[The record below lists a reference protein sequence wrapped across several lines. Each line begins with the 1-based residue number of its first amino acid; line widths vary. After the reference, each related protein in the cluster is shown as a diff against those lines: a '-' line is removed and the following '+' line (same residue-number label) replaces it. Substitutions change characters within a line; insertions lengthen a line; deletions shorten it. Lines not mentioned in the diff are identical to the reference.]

1 MLQQLTISNKL
12 RLGFG
17 AILVIILALILAAS
31 HGFTQVNLAVR
42 QNIHSYHVL
51 QDSDAALLALVN
63 METGMRGFALT
74 GKDEFLEPLNKG
86 EQQFADQLQDL
97 TQLTRDNPEQQA
109 GLAQLGQAKQQW
121 NNESVQQILALRRQ
135 VNAGTQPLD
144 TLTARIA
151 TAQDKGKMDAMREL
165 LGQIKSRENRLLD
178 SRTQSMD
185 DAKQQAM
192 LILISGGILAALLAL
207 GIAWSL
213 SRTIVG
219 RLAQTVAIARAIAAG
234 RLDSPIPAGG
244 RDELGQLLTAFGQM
258 QDRLRDMIQGIK
270 QGTDQLVA
278 ASHSISAN
286 SQQLSTAAQEQSS
299 AASSMAA
306 TVEQLTVSI
315 NHVSDNA
322 GEAHDLSSQSG
333 RLAQDG
339 GQTIQASV
347 DSMKS
352 IAGTVQSS
360 ATRIGELGEHSERV
374 SSIVSVIKGI
384 ADQTN
389 LLALNAAIEAARA
402 GEQGRGFAVVADEV
416 RQLAQRTTNS
426 TQEIAAMIEKIQAA
440 TQAAMSDMEVGV
452 RQVNGGVD
460 LANQAGEA
468 VVSINNSSDKVVRV
482 VNQISLSLREQTAA
496 SHDVARTVERLA
508 QMAQQNSEAIDETVK
523 TAVSLDA
530 LANDLNRQIGQF
542 RC

>member
-17 AILVIILALILAAS
+17 AILVIILALIMAAS

-165 LGQIKSRENRLLD
+165 LGQIKTRENRLLD

>member
-1 MLQQLTISNKL
+1 MLQRLNISHKL
-12 RLGFG
+12 KLGFG
-17 AILVIILALILAAS
+17 AILVIILALILAAWQ
-31 HGFTQVNLAVR
+31 GFNQVNQAVR

-74 GKDEFLEPLNKG
+74 GKEEFLDPLNKG
-86 EQQFADQLQDL
+86 EQQFAEQLQEL
-97 TQLTRDNPEQQA
+97 TQLTRDNPAQQA
-109 GLAQLGQAKQQW
+109 DLTQLGQAKQQW
-121 NNESVQQILALRRQ
+121 NNESVQQILTLRRQ

-144 TLTARIA
+144 ALTARIA
-151 TAQDKGKMDAMREL
+151 TAQDKGKMDGMRESL
-165 LGQIKSRENRLLD
+165 AQIKTRENALLD
-178 SRTQSMD
+178 GRTQAMN

-192 LILISGGILAALLAL
+192 TILISGGLLAALLAL

-219 RLAQTVAIARAIAAG
+219 RLEQTVAIARNIAAG
-234 RLDSPIPAGG
+234 QLDSPIPTGG
-244 RDELGQLLTAFGQM
+244 RDELGQLLAAFGQM
-258 QDRLRDMIQGIK
+258 QDKLRGMIQGIK

-286 SQQLSTAAQEQSS
+286 SQQLSAAAQEQSS

-306 TVEQLTVSI
+306 TVEELTVSI

-333 RLAQDG
+333 QLAQDG

-347 DSMKS
+347 DSMRS

-468 VVSINNSSDKVVRV
+468 VVSINTSSDKVVRV
-482 VNQISLSLREQTAA
+482 VNQISLALREQTAA

-508 QMAQQNSEAIDETVK
+508 QMAQQNSEAIGETVQ

-530 LANDLNRQIGQF
+530 LANDLNRQISQF

>member
-1 MLQQLTISNKL
+1 MLQQLTIANKL

-17 AILVIILALILAAS
+17 TILVIILALILAAWQ
-31 HGFTQVNLAVR
+31 GFNQVNQAVR

-74 GKDEFLEPLNKG
+74 GKEEFLDPLNKG
-86 EQQFADQLQDL
+86 EQQFAEQLQEL

-121 NNESVQQILALRRQ
+121 NSESVQQILALRRQ

-144 TLTARIA
+144 ALTARIA
-151 TAQDKGKMDAMREL
+151 TAQDKGRMDGMREL
-165 LGQIKSRENRLLD
+165 LAQLKTRENRLLD
-178 SRTQSMD
+178 GRTQSMD
-185 DAKQQAM
+185 DAKQQA
-192 LILISGGILAALLAL
+192 LTILISGGVLATLLAL

-213 SRTIVG
+213 TRTIVG
-219 RLAQTVAIARAIAAG
+219 RLAQTVAVARTIAAG
-234 RLDSPIPAGG
+234 QLDSPIPAGG
-244 RDELGQLLTAFGQM
+244 RDELGQLLTAFAQM
-258 QDRLRDMIQGIK
+258 QDKLRGMIQGIK
-270 QGTDQLVA
+270 QGTDHLVA

-286 SQQLSTAAQEQSS
+286 SQQLSAAAQEQSS

-306 TVEQLTVSI
+306 TVEELTVSI

-347 DSMKS
+347 DSMRS

-468 VVSINNSSDKVVRV
+468 VVSINTASDKVVRV
-482 VNQISLSLREQTAA
+482 VNQISLALREQTAA

-508 QMAQQNSEAIDETVK
+508 QMAQQNSEAIGETVQ

-530 LANDLNRQIGQF
+530 LANDLNRQISQF

>member
-1 MLQQLTISNKL
+1 MLQQLTIANKL

-17 AILVIILALILAAS
+17 AILVIILALILAARQ
-31 HGFTQVNLAVR
+31 GFNQVNLAVQ

-74 GKDEFLEPLNKG
+74 GKEEFLEPLNRG
-86 EQQFADQLQDL
+86 EQRFAEQLQEL
-97 TQLTRDNPEQQA
+97 TQLTRDNAAQQA
-109 GLAQLGQAKQQW
+109 DLTQLGQAKQQW
-121 NNESVQQILALRRQ
+121 NSESVQQILALRRQ

-144 TLTARIA
+144 ALTARIA
-151 TAQDKGKMDAMREL
+151 TAQDKSRMDGMRSL
-165 LGQIKSRENRLLD
+165 LAQIKTRENALLD
-178 SRTQSMD
+178 GRTQAMN

-192 LILISGGILAALLAL
+192 TILISGGLLATLLAL

-219 RLAQTVAIARAIAAG
+219 RLAQTVAIARTIAAG
-234 RLDSPIPAGG
+234 QLDSPIPTSG
-244 RDELGQLLTAFGQM
+244 RDELGQLLAAFGQM
-258 QDRLRDMIQGIK
+258 QDKLRGMIQGIK

-286 SQQLSTAAQEQSS
+286 SQQLSAAAQEQSS

-306 TVEQLTVSI
+306 TVEELTVSI

-333 RLAQDG
+333 QLAQDG

-347 DSMKS
+347 DSMRS

-360 ATRIGELGEHSERV
+360 ANRIGELGEHSERV

-452 RQVNGGVD
+452 RQVNDGVD

-468 VVSINNSSDKVVRV
+468 VVSINTSSDKVVRV
-482 VNQISLSLREQTAA
+482 VNQISLALREQTAA

-508 QMAQQNSEAIDETVK
+508 QMAQQNSEAIGETVQ

-530 LANDLNRQIGQF
+530 LANDLNRQISQF

>member
-12 RLGFG
+12 KLGFG
-17 AILVIILALILAAS
+17 AILVIILALILAARQ
-31 HGFTQVNLAVR
+31 GFNQVNLAVQ

-74 GKDEFLEPLNKG
+74 GKEEFLEPLNKG
-86 EQQFADQLQDL
+86 EQQFAEQLQEL
-97 TQLTRDNPEQQA
+97 SQLTRDNPAQQA
-109 GLAQLGQAKQQW
+109 DLTQLGQAKQQW
-121 NNESVQQILALRRQ
+121 NSESVQQILALRRQ

-144 TLTARIA
+144 ALIARIA
-151 TAQDKGKMDAMREL
+151 TAQDKGRMDGMRSL
-165 LGQIKSRENRLLD
+165 LAQIKTRENALLD
-178 SRTQSMD
+178 GRTQAMN

-192 LILISGGILAALLAL
+192 TILISGGLLATLLAL

-219 RLAQTVAIARAIAAG
+219 RLAQTVAIARTIAAG
-234 RLDSPIPAGG
+234 QLDSPIPTSG
-244 RDELGQLLTAFGQM
+244 RDELGQLLAAFGQM
-258 QDRLRDMIQGIK
+258 QDKLRGMIQGIK

-286 SQQLSTAAQEQSS
+286 SQQLSAAAQEQSS

-306 TVEQLTVSI
+306 TVEELTVSI

-333 RLAQDG
+333 QLAQDG

-347 DSMKS
+347 DSMRS

-360 ATRIGELGEHSERV
+360 ANRIGELGEHSERV

-452 RQVNGGVD
+452 RQVNDGVD

-468 VVSINNSSDKVVRV
+468 VISINTSSDKVVRV
-482 VNQISLSLREQTAA
+482 VNQISLALREQTAA

-508 QMAQQNSEAIDETVK
+508 QMAQQNSEAIGETVQ

-530 LANDLNRQIGQF
+530 LANDLNRQISQF

>member
-1 MLQQLTISNKL
+1 MQDKL
-12 RLGFG
+12 RG
-17 AILVIILALILAAS
+17 
-31 HGFTQVNLAVR
+31 
-42 QNIHSYHVL
+42 
-51 QDSDAALLALVN
+51 
-63 METGMRGFALT
+63 
-74 GKDEFLEPLNKG
+74 
-86 EQQFADQLQDL
+86 
-97 TQLTRDNPEQQA
+97 
-109 GLAQLGQAKQQW
+109 
-121 NNESVQQILALRRQ
+121 
-135 VNAGTQPLD
+135 
-144 TLTARIA
+144 
-151 TAQDKGKMDAMREL
+151 
-165 LGQIKSRENRLLD
+165 
-178 SRTQSMD
+178 
-185 DAKQQAM
+185 
-192 LILISGGILAALLAL
+192 
-207 GIAWSL
+207 
-213 SRTIVG
+213 
-219 RLAQTVAIARAIAAG
+219 
-234 RLDSPIPAGG
+234 
-244 RDELGQLLTAFGQM
+244 
-258 QDRLRDMIQGIK
+258 MIQGIK

-286 SQQLSTAAQEQSS
+286 SQQLSAAAQEQSS

-306 TVEQLTVSI
+306 TVEELTVSI

-347 DSMKS
+347 DSMRS

-360 ATRIGELGEHSERV
+360 AARIGELGEHSERV

-468 VVSINNSSDKVVRV
+468 VVSINTSSDKVVRV
-482 VNQISLSLREQTAA
+482 VNQISLALREQTAA

-508 QMAQQNSEAIDETVK
+508 QMAQQNSEAIGETVQ

-530 LANDLNRQIGQF
+530 LANDLNRQISQF

>member
-165 LGQIKSRENRLLD
+165 LGQIKARENRLLD

>member
-12 RLGFG
+12 KLGFG
-17 AILVIILALILAAS
+17 AILVIILALILAARQ
-31 HGFTQVNLAVR
+31 GFNQVNLAVQ

-74 GKDEFLEPLNKG
+74 GKEEFLDPLNKG
-86 EQQFADQLQDL
+86 EQQFAEQLQEL
-97 TQLTRDNPEQQA
+97 TQLTRDNAAQQA
-109 GLAQLGQAKQQW
+109 DLTQLGQAKQQW
-121 NNESVQQILALRRQ
+121 NSESVQQILALRRQ

-144 TLTARIA
+144 ALTARIA
-151 TAQDKGKMDAMREL
+151 TAQDKGRMDGMRSL
-165 LGQIKSRENRLLD
+165 LAQIKTRENALLD
-178 SRTQSMD
+178 GRTQAMN

-192 LILISGGILAALLAL
+192 TILISGGLLATLLAL

-219 RLAQTVAIARAIAAG
+219 RLAQTVAIARTIAAG
-234 RLDSPIPAGG
+234 QLDSPIPTSG
-244 RDELGQLLTAFGQM
+244 RDELGQLLAAFGQM
-258 QDRLRDMIQGIK
+258 QDKLRGMIQGIK

-286 SQQLSTAAQEQSS
+286 SQQLSAAAQEQSS

-306 TVEQLTVSI
+306 TVEELTVSI

-333 RLAQDG
+333 QLAQDG

-347 DSMKS
+347 DSMRS

-360 ATRIGELGEHSERV
+360 ANRIGELGEHSERV

-452 RQVNGGVD
+452 RQVNDGVD
-460 LANQAGEA
+460 LANQAGDA
-468 VVSINNSSDKVVRV
+468 VVSINTSSDKVVRV
-482 VNQISLSLREQTAA
+482 VNQISLALREQTAA

-508 QMAQQNSEAIDETVK
+508 QMAQQNSEAIGETVQ

-530 LANDLNRQIGQF
+530 LANDLNRQISQF
-542 RC
+542 RY

>member
-1 MLQQLTISNKL
+1 MLKRLTISNKL
-12 RLGFG
+12 NLGFG

-31 HGFTQVNLAVR
+31 RGFTEVNSAVR
-42 QNIHSYHVL
+42 QNIHSYEVL

-74 GKDEFLEPLNKG
+74 GKDDFLAPLNEG
-86 EQQFADQLQDL
+86 ERLFTEQLQEL
-97 TQLTRDNPEQQA
+97 IQLTHDNPEQQRS
-109 GLAQLGQAKQQW
+109 LTQLGADKAAW
-121 NNESVQQILALRRQ
+121 KSDSVQQILALRRQ
-135 VNAGTQPLD
+135 VNAGTLSLD
-144 TLTARIA
+144 VLTARIA
-151 TAQDKGKMDAMREL
+151 TAQDKAKMDAMRAL
-165 LGQIKSRENRLLD
+165 LGQIKARETNLLD
-178 SRTQSMD
+178 ARTESMD
-185 DAKQQAM
+185 DAKRQAM
-192 LILISGGILAALLAL
+192 LTLIVGGVIAALLAL

-219 RLAQTVAIARAIAAG
+219 RLAQAVTVARNIANG
-234 RLDSPIPAGG
+234 HLDSPITESGG
-244 RDELGQLLTAFGQM
+244 DEVGQLLGAFGLM
-258 QDRLRDMIQGIK
+258 QEKLREMIQRIK

-278 ASHSISAN
+278 AAQGISAN
-286 SQQLSTAAQEQSS
+286 SQQLSAAAQEQSS

-306 TVEQLTVSI
+306 TVEELTVSI
-315 NHVSDNA
+315 NHVADNA
-322 GEAHDLSSQSG
+322 NEAHDLSSQSG

-339 GQTIQASV
+339 GRTIQASV
-347 DSMKS
+347 DSMRS

-360 ATRIGELGEHSERV
+360 ADRIGELGEHSERV

-416 RQLAQRTTNS
+416 RQLAQRTANS

-440 TQAAMSDMEVGV
+440 THAAMADMDVGV
-452 RQVNGGVD
+452 RQVNAGVD

-468 VVSINNSSDKVVRV
+468 VVSINTSSDNVVRV
-482 VNQISLSLREQTAA
+482 VNQISLALREQTAA
-496 SHDVARTVERLA
+496 SHDVARNVERIA
-508 QMAQQNSEAIDETVK
+508 QMAQQNSEAIGETVQ

-530 LANDLNRQIGQF
+530 LAKDLNRQIGQF

>member
-1 MLQQLTISNKL
+1 MLKRLTISNKL
-12 RLGFG
+12 NLGFG

-31 HGFTQVNLAVR
+31 RGFTEVNSAVR
-42 QNIHSYHVL
+42 QNIHSYEVL

-74 GKDEFLEPLNKG
+74 GKDDFLAPLNEG
-86 EQQFADQLQDL
+86 ERLFAEQLQEL
-97 TQLTRDNPEQQA
+97 IQLTHDNPEQQRS
-109 GLAQLGQAKQQW
+109 LTQLGADKAAW
-121 NNESVQQILALRRQ
+121 NGDSVQQILALRRQ
-135 VNAGTQPLD
+135 VNAGTLSLD
-144 TLTARIA
+144 VLTARIA
-151 TAQDKGKMDAMREL
+151 TAQDKAKMDAMRAL
-165 LGQIKSRENRLLD
+165 LGQIKARETQLLD
-178 SRTQSMD
+178 ARTASMD
-185 DAKQQAM
+185 DAKRQAM
-192 LILISGGILAALLAL
+192 LTLIVGGVIAALLAL

-219 RLAQTVAIARAIAAG
+219 RLAQAVTVARNIADG
-234 RLDSPIPAGG
+234 RLDSPISESGG
-244 RDELGQLLTAFGQM
+244 DEVGQLLGAFGLM
-258 QDRLRDMIQGIK
+258 QEKLREMIQRIK

-278 ASHSISAN
+278 AAQGISAN
-286 SQQLSTAAQEQSS
+286 SQQLSAAAQEQSS

-306 TVEQLTVSI
+306 TVEELTVSI
-315 NHVSDNA
+315 NHVADNA
-322 GEAHDLSSQSG
+322 NEAHDLSSQSG

-339 GQTIQASV
+339 GRTIQASV
-347 DSMKS
+347 DSMRS

-360 ATRIGELGEHSERV
+360 ADRIGELGGHAERV

-416 RQLAQRTTNS
+416 RQLAQRTANS

-440 TQAAMSDMEVGV
+440 THAAMADMDVGV
-452 RQVNGGVD
+452 RQVNAGVD

-468 VVSINNSSDKVVRV
+468 VVSINSSSDNVVRV
-482 VNQISLSLREQTAA
+482 VNQISLALREQTAA
-496 SHDVARTVERLA
+496 SHDVARNVERIA
-508 QMAQQNSEAIDETVK
+508 QMAQQNSEAIGETVQ

-530 LANDLNRQIGQF
+530 LAQDLNRQIGQF

>member
-1 MLQQLTISNKL
+1 MLQRLNISHKL
-12 RLGFG
+12 KLGFG
-17 AILVIILALILAAS
+17 AILVIILALILAAWQ
-31 HGFTQVNLAVR
+31 GFNQVNQAVR
-42 QNIHSYHVL
+42 QNIHSYYVL

-74 GKDEFLEPLNKG
+74 GKEEFLDPLNKG
-86 EQQFADQLQDL
+86 EQQFAEQLQEL
-97 TQLTRDNPEQQA
+97 TQLTRDNPAQQA
-109 GLAQLGQAKQQW
+109 DLTQLGQAQQQW
-121 NNESVQQILALRRQ
+121 SHGSVQQILALRRQ

-144 TLTARIA
+144 ALTARIA
-151 TAQDKGKMDAMREL
+151 TAQDKGKMDGMRESL
-165 LGQIKSRENRLLD
+165 AQIKTRENALLD
-178 SRTQSMD
+178 GRTQAMN

-192 LILISGGILAALLAL
+192 TILISGGLLAALLAL

-219 RLAQTVAIARAIAAG
+219 RLEQTVAIARNIAAG
-234 RLDSPIPAGG
+234 QLDSPIPTGG
-244 RDELGQLLTAFGQM
+244 RDELGQLLAAFGQM
-258 QDRLRDMIQGIK
+258 QDKLRGMIQGIK

-286 SQQLSTAAQEQSS
+286 SQQLSAAAQEQSS

-306 TVEQLTVSI
+306 TVEELTVSI

-333 RLAQDG
+333 QLAQDG

-347 DSMKS
+347 DSMRS

-468 VVSINNSSDKVVRV
+468 VVSINTSSDKVVRV
-482 VNQISLSLREQTAA
+482 VNQISLALREQTAA

-508 QMAQQNSEAIDETVK
+508 QMAQQNSEAIGETVQ

-530 LANDLNRQIGQF
+530 LANDLNRQISQF

>member
-165 LGQIKSRENRLLD
+165 LGQIKTRENRLLD

-468 VVSINNSSDKVVRV
+468 VISINNSSDKVVRV

>member
-1 MLQQLTISNKL
+1 MLHHLTVSKKL
-12 RLGFG
+12 NLGFG
-17 AILVIILALILAAS
+17 AILLIILALIITAS
-31 HGFTQVNLAVR
+31 RGFSEVNSAVR
-42 QNIHSYHVL
+42 QNIHSYEVL
-51 QDSDAALLALVN
+51 QDADAALLALVN

-74 GKDEFLEPLNKG
+74 GKDAFLEPLNQG
-86 EQQFADQLQDL
+86 EQQFAARLQEL
-97 TQLTRDNPEQQA
+97 TELTRDNPEQQN
-109 GLAQLGQAKQQW
+109 GLSQLATAKAQW
-121 NNESVQQILALRRQ
+121 NSESVQQILALRRQ
-135 VNAGTQPLD
+135 VNAGTLALD
-144 TLTARIA
+144 ALTARIA
-151 TAQDKGKMDAMREL
+151 TAQDKGKMDAMRGL
-165 LGQIKSRENRLLD
+165 LGEIKTRENRLLED
-178 SRTQSMD
+178 RTQSML
-185 DAKQQAM
+185 DAKQHAM
-192 LILISGGILAALLAL
+192 TILITGGVLAVLLAI

-219 RLAQTVAIARAIAAG
+219 RLAQAVAIARTIADG

-244 RDELGQLLTAFGQM
+244 RDEVGLLLGAFGQM
-258 QDRLRDMIQGIK
+258 QEKLRLMIQGIK
-270 QGTDQLVA
+270 QGTDRLVA

-286 SQQLSTAAQEQSS
+286 SHQLSSAAQEQSS

-306 TVEQLTVSI
+306 TVEELTVSI

-322 GEAHDLSSQSG
+322 NEAHDLSSQSG

-347 DSMKS
+347 ESMRS
-352 IAGTVQSS
+352 IATTVQSS
-360 ATRIGELGEHSERV
+360 AERIGELGEHSERV

-416 RQLAQRTTNS
+416 RQLAQRTANS

-440 TQAAMSDMEVGV
+440 TQAAMADMDVGV
-452 RQVNGGVD
+452 RQVNGGVE

-468 VVSINNSSDKVVRV
+468 VVSINTSSDSVVRV
-482 VNQISLSLREQTAA
+482 VNQISLALREQTAA
-496 SHDVARTVERLA
+496 SQDVARTVERIA
-508 QMAQQNSEAIDETVK
+508 QMAQQNSEAIDETVQ

>member
-12 RLGFG
+12 KLGFG
-17 AILVIILALILAAS
+17 AILVIILALILAARQ
-31 HGFTQVNLAVR
+31 GFNQVNLAVQ

-74 GKDEFLEPLNKG
+74 GKEEFLDPLNKG
-86 EQQFADQLQDL
+86 EQQFAEQLQEL
-97 TQLTRDNPEQQA
+97 TQLTRDNAAQQA
-109 GLAQLGQAKQQW
+109 DLTQLGQAKQQW
-121 NNESVQQILALRRQ
+121 NSESVQQILALRRQ

-144 TLTARIA
+144 ALTARIA
-151 TAQDKGKMDAMREL
+151 TAQDKGRMDGMRSL
-165 LGQIKSRENRLLD
+165 LAQIKTRENALLD
-178 SRTQSMD
+178 GRTQAMN

-192 LILISGGILAALLAL
+192 TILISGGLLATLLAL

-219 RLAQTVAIARAIAAG
+219 RLAQTVAIARTIAAG
-234 RLDSPIPAGG
+234 QLDSPIPTSG
-244 RDELGQLLTAFGQM
+244 RDELGQLLAAFGQM
-258 QDRLRDMIQGIK
+258 QDKLRGMIQGIK

-286 SQQLSTAAQEQSS
+286 SQQLSAAAQEQSS

-306 TVEQLTVSI
+306 TVEELTVSI

-333 RLAQDG
+333 QLAQDG

-347 DSMKS
+347 DSMRS

-360 ATRIGELGEHSERV
+360 ANRIGELGEHSERV

-452 RQVNGGVD
+452 RQVNDGVD
-460 LANQAGEA
+460 LANQAGDA
-468 VVSINNSSDKVVRV
+468 VVSINTSSDKVVRV
-482 VNQISLSLREQTAA
+482 VNQISLALREQTAA

-508 QMAQQNSEAIDETVK
+508 QMAQQNSEAIGETVQ

-530 LANDLNRQIGQF
+530 LANDLNRQISQF

>member
-17 AILVIILALILAAS
+17 AILVVILALILAAWQ
-31 HGFTQVNLAVR
+31 GFTQVNQAVR

-74 GKDEFLEPLNKG
+74 GKEEFLDPLNKG
-86 EQQFADQLQDL
+86 EQQFAEQLQEL

-144 TLTARIA
+144 ALIARIA
-151 TAQDKGKMDAMREL
+151 TAQDKGRMDGMREL
-165 LGQIKSRENRLLD
+165 LAQLKTRENRLLD
-178 SRTQSMD
+178 DRTQSMD

-192 LILISGGILAALLAL
+192 TILISGGLLATLLAL

-213 SRTIVG
+213 TRTIVG
-219 RLAQTVAIARAIAAG
+219 RLAQTVAVARTIAAG
-234 RLDSPIPAGG
+234 QLDSPIPAGG

-258 QDRLRDMIQGIK
+258 QDKLRGMIQGIK
-270 QGTDQLVA
+270 QGTDHLVA

-286 SQQLSTAAQEQSS
+286 SQQLSAAAQEQSS

-306 TVEQLTVSI
+306 TVEELTVSI

-322 GEAHDLSSQSG
+322 GEAHDLSSQSC

-347 DSMKS
+347 DSMRS

-468 VVSINNSSDKVVRV
+468 VVSINTASDKVVRV
-482 VNQISLSLREQTAA
+482 VNQISLALREQTAA

-508 QMAQQNSEAIDETVK
+508 QMAQQNSEAIGETVQ
-523 TAVSLDA
+523 TAASLDA
-530 LANDLNRQIGQF
+530 LANDLNRQISQF

>member
-1 MLQQLTISNKL
+1 MLNRLNISKKL
-12 RLGFG
+12 NLGFG

-31 HGFTQVNLAVR
+31 QGFSQVNSAVK

-51 QDSDAALLALVN
+51 QDADAALLALVN

-74 GKDEFLEPLNKG
+74 GKEEFLAPLNQG
-86 EQQFADQLQDL
+86 DRDFAEQVQELI
-97 TQLTRDNPEQQA
+97 QLTRDNPAQQSDLNQ
-109 GLAQLGQAKQQW
+109 LAAAKTQW
-121 NNESVQQILALRRQ
+121 NSESVQQILALRRQ
-135 VNAGTQPLD
+135 VNAGSLPLD
-144 TLTARIA
+144 ALTARIA
-151 TAQDKGKMDAMREL
+151 TAQDKGKMDAMRSL
-165 LGQIKSRENRLLD
+165 LAQIKTRENQLLEN
-178 SRTQSMD
+178 RTQTMQ
-185 DAKQQAM
+185 DAKQDAM
-192 LILISGGILAALLAL
+192 VILISGGILAALLAL

-213 SRTIVG
+213 SRTIIG
-219 RLAQTVAIARAIAAG
+219 RLNQAIAVARNIADG

-244 RDELGQLLTAFGQM
+244 QDEVGQLLGAFGLM
-258 QDRLRDMIQGIK
+258 QEKLREMIQRIK

-286 SQQLSTAAQEQSS
+286 SQQLSAAAQEQSS

-306 TVEQLTVSI
+306 TVEELTVSI

-322 GEAHDLSSQSG
+322 HEAHDLSSQSG

-339 GQTIQASV
+339 GKTIQASV
-347 DSMKS
+347 DSMRS
-352 IAGTVQSS
+352 IASTVQSS
-360 ATRIGELGEHSERV
+360 AERIGELGEHSEHV

-416 RQLAQRTTNS
+416 RQLAQRTANS

-440 TQAAMSDMEVGV
+440 THAAMADMDVGV
-452 RQVNGGVD
+452 RQVSSGVD

-468 VVSINNSSDKVVRV
+468 VVSINTSSDNVVRV
-482 VNQISLSLREQTAA
+482 VNQISLALREQTAA
-496 SHDVARTVERLA
+496 SQDVARTVERIA
-508 QMAQQNSEAIDETVK
+508 QMAQQNSEAIGETVQ

-530 LANDLNRQIGQF
+530 LAKDLNRQIGQF
-542 RC
+542 QC

>member
-1 MLQQLTISNKL
+1 MLQQLTIANKL

-17 AILVIILALILAAS
+17 AILVIILALILAAWQ
-31 HGFTQVNLAVR
+31 GFNQVNQAVR

-74 GKDEFLEPLNKG
+74 GKEEFLDPLNKG
-86 EQQFADQLQDL
+86 EQQFAEQLQEL

-109 GLAQLGQAKQQW
+109 ALAQLGQAKQQW
-121 NNESVQQILALRRQ
+121 NNESVQQILAMRRQ

-144 TLTARIA
+144 ALTARIA
-151 TAQDKGKMDAMREL
+151 TAQDKGRMDGMREL
-165 LGQIKSRENRLLD
+165 LAQLKTRENRLLD
-178 SRTQSMD
+178 DRTQSMD

-192 LILISGGILAALLAL
+192 AILISGGLLATLLAL

-213 SRTIVG
+213 TRTIVG
-219 RLAQTVAIARAIAAG
+219 RLAQTVAVARTIAAG
-234 RLDSPIPAGG
+234 QLDSPIPAGG
-244 RDELGQLLTAFGQM
+244 RDELGQLLTAFAQM
-258 QDRLRDMIQGIK
+258 QDKLRGMIQGIK
-270 QGTDQLVA
+270 QGTDHLVA

-286 SQQLSTAAQEQSS
+286 SQQLSAAAQEQSS

-306 TVEQLTVSI
+306 TVEELTVSI

-347 DSMKS
+347 DSMRS

-460 LANQAGEA
+460 LANRAGEA
-468 VVSINNSSDKVVRV
+468 VVSINTASDKVVRV
-482 VNQISLSLREQTAA
+482 VNQISLALREQTAA

-508 QMAQQNSEAIDETVK
+508 QMAQQNSEAIGETVQ

-530 LANDLNRQIGQF
+530 LANDLNRQISQF